1 MKADR
6 SKGRTIG
13 CACTSEPDGGID
25 PCRRTGP
32 WVARDA
38 LDPLRPHGRNARTEG
53 PTADQGG
60 EPVKAQ
66 RAIAGRQI
74 LAS

>member
-1 MKADR
+1 MAGQSDVLAHPNHMGGLTLAAGQALGLHAMRWTHCDR
-6 SKGRTIG
+6 TV
-13 CACTSEPDGGID
+13 AMH
-25 PCRRTGP
+25 GP
-32 WVARDA
+32 KV
-38 LDPLRPHGRNARTEG
+38 PS
-53 PTADQGG
+53 ADQGG